1 MRLTSIGVVASDAF
15 TAAGPPPEAARV
27 CLGGPITRSR
37 LAAGLEYMTH
47 ALEEAPAL
55 ASAFL

>member
-1 MRLTSIGVVASDAF
+1 MRPTAIGVVASDAF
-15 TAAGPPPEAARV
+15 TASGTPPEAVRV
-27 CLGGPITRSR
+27 CLGGPIGRPR

-47 ALEEAPAL
+47 ALTEAPAL